1 MIKLKTDCDTC
12 LHKDIC
18 RYKDNAKVD
27 MNKLKDMNYGTGP
40 NDDYSWGD
48 ISNSRHVDITFSCTD
63 YRNGQTA
70 IQRR

>member
-27 MNKLKDMNYGTGP
+27 MNKLKDMNYGTDP
-40 NDDYSWGD
+40 NDDYSWDD
-48 ISNSRHVDITFSCTD
+48 ISESRHVDIAFSCTD

>member
-18 RYKDNAKVD
+18 KYKDNAKID
-27 MNKLKDMNYGTGP
+27 MNKLKDMNYGTGT
-40 NDDYSWGD
+40 NDDYSWAD
-48 ISNSRHVDITFSCTD
+48 ISKSRHVDIAFSCTD

>member
-18 RYKDNAKVD
+18 KYKDNAKID
-27 MNKLKDMNYGTGP
+27 MNKLKDMNYGTGS
-40 NDDYSWGD
+40 NDDYSWDD
-48 ISNSRHVDITFSCTD
+48 ISESRHVDIAFSCTD

>member
-18 RYKDNAKVD
+18 KYKDNAKVD
-27 MNKLKDMNYGTGP
+27 MNKLKDMNYGIGP
-40 NDDYSWGD
+40 NDDYSWDD

>member
-18 RYKDNAKVD
+18 KYKDNAKID

-40 NDDYSWGD
+40 NDDYYWDD
-48 ISNSRHVDITFSCTD
+48 ISKSRHVDIAFSCTD

>member
-18 RYKDNAKVD
+18 KYKDNAKTD
-27 MNKLKDMNYGTGP
+27 MNKLKDMNYETGP
-40 NDDYSWGD
+40 NDDYSWND
-48 ISNSRHVDITFSCTD
+48 ISNSRHVDIIFSCID